1 MWKNLIN
8 IFLIIFVYSICC
20 IFIYNANQD
29 HSTVITK
36 KNKLK
41 SAHATS
47 DVLATIKIDK
57 IGIDHPIYPLT
68 NPKNN
73 VDQNI
78 SILKGSIL
86 PDQDNSI
93 MFIAAHSGVGK
104 IAYFNNL
111 DKLNKGDKVS
121 FFYKNKEYK
130 YIVSSM
136 YEEKKD
142 GYIHVSKGKDKQ
154 LVLTTCS
161 KNKGK
166 QLVVN
171 CILT

>member
-1 MWKNLIN
+1 MLLVM
-8 IFLIIFVYSICC
+8 FY
-20 IFIYNANQD
+20 
-29 HSTVITK
+29 
-36 KNKLK
+36 
-41 SAHATS
+41 
-47 DVLATIKIDK
+47 
-57 IGIDHPIYPLT
+57 PIYPLS

-86 PDQDNSI
+86 PDKDNSI
-93 MFIAAHSGVGK
+93 VFIAAHSGVGK

-130 YIVSSM
+130 YIVSTI